1 MLTKVMNGMSFLGLP
16 VEPSKVRNHSASQG
30 LPFMTASAP
39 IPDQRGTPIAI
50 LTFGF
55 DPRDEFTETTRMG
68 RLGKTGET
76 YAFDRN
82 GRLLTTSR
90 FHENE
95 TSTSA
100 PLPQES
106 ALSIEIRDPGG
117 NIDEGFRPTVPRD
130 QQPLTRMAQSAT
142 HGEAGV
148 DLNGYRDYR
157 GVPVVGSWRWDEELG
172 MGLAIEMDF
181 AEAYEPSVR
190 IRNLAIFM
198 LLLIVSVIVTLLL
211 IIRRRARLLAANQ
224 GYREALRARED
235 MMAIVSHDLKNPIN
249 SLVLRSH
256 LMIQKIER
264 SKDPDNDLKHN
275 LQLINR
281 TAFQMNSLI
290 GDLTDVAKMQAG
302 QLHVVREEIPGD
314 EVAQPAIETIRLLA
328 KEKQI
333 EFVHNVP
340 SDLPTVCVDRFRM
353 TQILGNLLG
362 NAVKFTPKGG
372 RVELTVRGTGDKVLF
387 SVCDTGPGIPSA
399 ALSHIFEPYWQVSK
413 TRSGMGLGLFI
424 AKTLV
429 EAHGGRIWVE
439 SSVGEGTAV
448 YFTVPAIRPS
458 ASSSV
463 SIGDGERV

>member
-1 MLTKVMNGMSFLGLP
+1 MNGMSFLGLP

-90 FHENE
+90 FHE
-95 TSTSA
+95 TSRSA

-106 ALSIEIRDPGG
+106 AGSIEIRDPGG

-172 MGLAIEMDF
+172 IGLAIEMDF

-198 LLLIVSVIVTLLL
+198 LLVIVSVIVTLLF

-264 SKDPDNDLKHN
+264 SADPDNDLKHN

-302 QLHVVREEIPGD
+302 QLHVAREEIPGD
-314 EVAQPAIETIRLLA
+314 EVAQPAIETILLLA

-372 RVELTVRGTGDKVLF
+372 RVELTVRDTGDKVLF

-439 SSVGEGTAV
+439 STVGEGTAF

-458 ASSSV
+458 ASLSV

>member
-1 MLTKVMNGMSFLGLP
+1 
-16 VEPSKVRNHSASQG
+16 
-30 LPFMTASAP
+30 
-39 IPDQRGTPIAI
+39 
-50 LTFGF
+50 
-55 DPRDEFTETTRMG
+55 
-68 RLGKTGET
+68 
-76 YAFDRN
+76 
-82 GRLLTTSR
+82 
-90 FHENE
+90 
-95 TSTSA
+95 
-100 PLPQES
+100 
-106 ALSIEIRDPGG
+106 
-117 NIDEGFRPTVPRD
+117 
-130 QQPLTRMAQSAT
+130 
-142 HGEAGV
+142 
-148 DLNGYRDYR
+148 
-157 GVPVVGSWRWDEELG
+157 
-172 MGLAIEMDF
+172 
-181 AEAYEPSVR
+181 
-190 IRNLAIFM
+190 M

-439 SSVGEGTAV
+439 STVGEGTAV